1 MDFRLCSL
9 EASRLAYAG
18 VEGALTEIL
27 VIASKIYTG
36 EGVIKDGY
44 VYVKDGIVDSV
55 GEGPVPE
62 DLTFAA
68 LILGGEGRVVAPGLA
83 LAADVAVYPVRF
95 LRPSP
100 DRKRELYIGLG
111 LDASFAS
118 SLPAVYELHVHGV
131 TTIFVEYET
140 PELAVKLHEAVG
152 GSYGVAVNSC
162 WGSSPPEPV
171 RGLLGSIVAGPC
183 GGPPM
188 LESPPVYTPALLERP
203 WDSSEEVRKAAGMGA
218 GVIKEGARAEL
229 AVFDFSRP
237 PGMLLDKHDLDL
249 NTLYKLGLKVESLI
263 VGNEVLVDGGE
274 HLYIVDKHFSEA
286 RRLAERIVR
295 V

>member
-1 MDFRLCSL
+1 M
-9 EASRLAYAG
+9 
-18 VEGALTEIL
+18 TEVL

-36 EGVIKDGY
+36 EEVLKNGY
-44 VYVKDGIVDSV
+44 VYVKDGMVDAV

-83 LAADVAVYPVRF
+83 LAADVVAYPIRR
-95 LRPSP
+95 LKPSP
-100 DRKRELYIGLG
+100 ERRRELYRGLG

-118 SLPAVYELHVHGV
+118 ALPAIYELHIHGV
-131 TTIFVEYET
+131 TTIFLEYET
-140 PELAVKLHEAVG
+140 PELAVRLSEAVG

-162 WGSSPPEPV
+162 WRSSPPEPV
-171 RGLLGSIVAGPC
+171 RGLSGSIVAGPC

-203 WDSSEEVRKAAGMGA
+203 WDSSEEVRRAAGMGA
-218 GVIKEGARAEL
+218 GAIKEGVRAEL

-237 PGMLLDKHDLDL
+237 PGMLLDRHDLDL
-249 NTLYKLGLKVESLI
+249 NTLYRLGLRVESLI
-263 VGNEVLVDGGE
+263 VGDEVLVDGGE

-286 RRLAERIVR
+286 RRLADRIAGV
-295 V
+295 